1 MKTTAAVLPGAGAS
15 GDIERLRGKRAETM
29 EGEKARL
36 RKATKEFE
44 SFFTY
49 YLLKTMRETVPKNT
63 LTEGAPMQDGMGKEI
78 FTDLFDMEVS
88 RSMAGGSQRSIGDM
102 MYRSLEKV
110 VEAQYQTKIDLPK
123 QMAVSRSRST
133 GSMALKRKA
142 LPIQSETAAK
152 AEMQAIPQTTEP
164 LFRTITP
171 AVKAPSAAPL
181 EQSTPVTAPASETES
196 TLMPTHTPE
205 TSRKSNGKSGSA
217 IERIVDRFGDHIDQ
231 AARSNKVD
239 SSLIVSVIRAESSG
253 NPSAVSP
260 KGAKGLMQ
268 LADSTAEDYGVS
280 DSFDPAENI
289 HAGSKLLR
297 RLLDK
302 YQDVTLALA
311 AYNAGPGNVDKYGGV
326 PPFKETQDFVAR
338 VTGFLSEAAEVLT
351 GQDLKNPK
359 N

>member
-1 MKTTAAVLPGAGAS
+1 MKTTAAVLPSAGAS
-15 GDIERLRGKRAETM
+15 GDIERLRGKRAETLDA
-29 EGEKARL
+29 EKARL
-36 RKATKEFE
+36 RKATREFE

-49 YLLKTMRETVPKNT
+49 YLLKTMRQTIPTNS
-63 LTEGAPMQDGMGKEI
+63 LAEGAPMQDGMGKEI

-88 RSMAGGSQRSIGDM
+88 RSMAGSSQRSIGDI

-110 VEAQYQTKIDLPK
+110 VEAQYQKPTELPE
-123 QMAVSRSRST
+123 QIPVAHARST

-142 LPIQSETAAK
+142 VPITPVAEAK
-152 AEMQAIPQTTEP
+152 ADVQALSKRAEP
-164 LFRTITP
+164 LFRTIAPTVTTP
-171 AVKAPSAAPL
+171 TAASPKQIAPTTNPVPSI
-181 EQSTPVTAPASETES
+181 ETPPATPS
-196 TLMPTHTPE
+196 PT
-205 TSRKSNGKSGSA
+205 GKQPSQKTGSA
-217 IERIVDRFGDHIDQ
+217 IERIVSRYGSQIDQ
-231 AARSNKVD
+231 AARAHQVD

-253 NPSAVSP
+253 NPAAVSP

-268 LADSTAEDYGVS
+268 LVDSTAEDLGVS
-280 DSFDPAENI
+280 NSFDPAENI
-289 HAGSKLLR
+289 QAGSRLLR

-326 PPFKETQDFVAR
+326 PPFKETQDYIAR

-359 N
+359 D